1 MSSSRRLP
9 VYLLIDTSG
18 SMRGEPVESVNV
30 GLRAMQTSLRQNPYA
45 IETVHLSV
53 TTFDSQIKDVLP
65 LTALED
71 ATIPEI
77 VCPASGATLLGEAL
91 EHILDRAKKEVRQS
105 SAEQKGDWV
114 PLLFI
119 MTDGKPTDTF
129 VFNQVAP
136 AIKAFKF
143 GSIIACAAG
152 PKADPAGLRLITDHV
167 VSLDTMDSA
176 AFTAFF
182 QWVSVTVSSGSM
194 SVGAANTLSL
204 PPTPPEVNV
213 VI

>member
-18 SMRGEPVESVNV
+18 SMRGEPIESVNV

-45 IETVHLSV
+45 VETVHLSIS
-53 TTFDSQIKDVLP
+53 TFDSVVKDVLP

-71 ATIPEI
+71 VSIPEI
-77 VCPASGATLLGEAL
+77 VCPNSGATLLGEAL
-91 EHILDRAKKEVRQS
+91 EHILVRVTSEVRQAS
-105 SAEQKGDWV
+105 TEQKGDWA

-119 MTDGKPTDTF
+119 MTDGKPTDILAYS
-129 VFNQVAP
+129 QIAP
-136 AIKAFKF
+136 RIRAFSF

-152 PKADPAGLRLITDHV
+152 PKADPVGLRTLTDHV
-167 VSLDTMDSA
+167 VSLDTMDST

-182 QWVSVTVSSGSM
+182 QWVSSTVSNGSM

-204 PPTPPEVNV
+204 PPTPPEVNL